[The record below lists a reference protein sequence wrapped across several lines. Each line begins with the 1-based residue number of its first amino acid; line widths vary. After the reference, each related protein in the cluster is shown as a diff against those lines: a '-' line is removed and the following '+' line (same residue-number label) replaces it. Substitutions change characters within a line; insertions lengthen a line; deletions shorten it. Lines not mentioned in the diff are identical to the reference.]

1 MVKFLVD
8 AEPDAEWKVWYE
20 DLFDRECPRQVQAS
34 GTGLAVGLVD
44 LRRYHL
50 RETVQADGC
59 KGFSRFNLW
68 WVQAGQSVNVVGDW
82 EGLVR
87 LRGWIFG
94 FPLRARKDH
103 VGAADP
109 DLLLIVAAIHSSLI
123 VAGKTSAEIVS
134 AALTAD
140 SREDFESSLARLL

>member
-8 AEPDAEWKVWYE
+8 AEPEAKWQVWYE
-20 DLFDRECPRQVQAS
+20 DLFDRECPRQVQAA
-34 GTGLAVGLVD
+34 GRGLAAGLVE
-44 LRRYHL
+44 LWSHHL
-50 RETVQADGC
+50 RETVQADGWR
-59 KGFSRFNLW
+59 GFSRFNLW

-94 FPLRARKDH
+94 SPLREKKDH
-103 VGAADP
+103 FGAVDP
-109 DLLLIVAAIHSSLI
+109 DLLMTVAAIHSSLI
-123 VAGKTSAEIVS
+123 AAGKTSAEIVS

-140 SREDFESSLARLL
+140 SREDFENLLGRLL